1 MPKSPKI
8 SEAEWEILKVLWKQA
23 PQTANELA
31 DLLAPKNDW
40 SPCTV
45 KTLINRLVAKGVL
58 GRVKEGRAFLFRPL
72 VKEAD
77 CVLAATESFLDRV
90 FDGSLNPMLARLV
103 EHKKLT
109 RKQIDELKRIL
120 EEKD

>member
-1 MPKSPKI
+1 MPTPPRI

-31 DLLAPKNDW
+31 DLLAPRHDW

-45 KTLINRLVAKGVL
+45 KTLINRLVAKRVL

-120 EEKD
+120 DEKG

>member
-1 MPKSPKI
+1 MPNSPRI
-8 SEAEWEILKVLWKQA
+8 SEAEWEIMKTLWKRA

-31 DLLAPKNDW
+31 ERLAPKNHW

-45 KTLINRLVAKGVL
+45 KTLINRLVAKGIL
-58 GRVKEGRAFLFRPL
+58 GRAKQGRAFLFRPL

-90 FDGSLNPMLARLV
+90 FDGSLNPLLARLV
-103 EHKKLT
+103 EQRKLT

-120 EEKD
+120 EEKG